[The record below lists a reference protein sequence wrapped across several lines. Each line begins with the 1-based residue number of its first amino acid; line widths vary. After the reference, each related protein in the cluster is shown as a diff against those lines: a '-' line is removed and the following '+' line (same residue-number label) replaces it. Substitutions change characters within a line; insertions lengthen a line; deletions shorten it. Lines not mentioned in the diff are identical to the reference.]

1 MEESLSAFLMGG
13 EVLHSGGSLLTA
25 SSWVMGSAVPIGT
38 WVFVMPEL
46 FMALSSEAWALGCES
61 ESPRF

>member
-1 MEESLSAFLMGG
+1 MGG

-25 SSWVMGSAVPIGT
+25 SSWVMGGAVLIGT
-38 WVFVMPEL
+38 RVFVTPEL